1 MRTNKFLLLA
11 ALACLILGVALA
23 APAAEYGAPVHYAL
37 GRDIVFPDFTMRFLG
52 RRHVESPVF
61 KAGFTYYDFAVA
73 GHGKTRT
80 ISWTSGTGLIDA
92 TDFEVDG
99 RPYELEL
106 RGSVG
111 SKRWLG
117 DNEMVVWRRADY
129 LTALEKSRS
138 RR

>member
-1 MRTNKFLLLA
+1 MNKLLLFA
-11 ALACLILGVALA
+11 TLAGLWLGIVRT
-23 APAAEYGAPVHYAL
+23 APAADYGVPVRYAL
-37 GRDIVFPDFTMRFLG
+37 NADVAFPDFTVRYAG
-52 RRHVESPVF
+52 KRHVESPVF
-61 KAGFTYYDFAVA
+61 KPGFTYYDFTVT
-73 GHGKTRT
+73 GRGKPQT

-99 RPYELEL
+99 KPYELEL

-129 LTALEKSRS
+129 LTALEKNRS